1 MNYKFELKADEDK
14 ITIDNIKVLKSL
26 GQGQFGKVYLIK
38 CDATTNNYALKIVK
52 KKAVIEQ
59 GIEKHIRVLFSDS
72 HYFSKRRKLWKWF
85 LSLSL

>member
-59 GIEKHIRVLFSDS
+59 GIEKHIRVLFCDS
-72 HYFSKRRKLWKWF
+72 H
-85 LSLSL
+85 